1 MTETEARTQDREV
14 GGQSVSDTERISLD
28 LCAGLGGFSSA
39 FEDAENWRVV
49 TVDIEEGFD
58 PDICADVL
66 DLRPADL
73 PAADVVLASP
83 PCTTFSK
90 ACPVEKY
97 WIPGTKE
104 PDNPKTRKHIT
115 LTHHVVG
122 LIKAIAPD
130 YWFLEN
136 PVGRMRWILGQPAGT
151 VSYCQ
156 YGKDVMKP
164 TDLWGNH
171 PQGFEYRWCGY
182 ADNCHKSNTH
192 GGCANTED
200 PYPRDPA
207 ERAKVPYE
215 LSESILQAVEGRQ
228 EQQTLSAVVDG
239 GNARS
244 VDANTD
250 RTGEN

>member
-1 MTETEARTQDREV
+1 MSEQSTDATDR
-14 GGQSVSDTERISLD
+14 ICLD

-39 FEDAENWRVV
+39 FEDADGWETV
-49 TVDIEEGFD
+49 TVEIEEEFE

-83 PCTTFSK
+83 PCTTFSR
-90 ACPVEKY
+90 ACPAEKY
-97 WIPGTKE
+97 WNPETKQ
-104 PDNPKTRKHIT
+104 PDHPKTQEHIT

-122 LIKAIAPD
+122 LIKAVSPD

-164 TDLWGNH
+164 TDLWGDH

-182 ADNCHKSNTH
+182 ADDCHESNSH
-192 GGCANTED
+192 GGCANTAD
-200 PYPRDPA
+200 PYPSDPA
-207 ERAKVPYE
+207 ERAKVPYK
-215 LSESILQAVEGRQ
+215 LSESILRGVESRQ
-228 EQQTLSAVVDG
+228 EQQTLLEAADS
-239 GNARS
+239 GNSRS
-244 VDANTD
+244 VGTDTD
-250 RTGEN
+250 RGERR

>member
-1 MTETEARTQDREV
+1 MSAPSTS
-14 GGQSVSDTERISLD
+14 GTERICLD

-49 TVDIEEGFD
+49 TVEIEEEFS

-90 ACPVEKY
+90 ACPSEKY
-97 WIPGTKE
+97 WNPETKE
-104 PDNPKTRKHIT
+104 PDHPKTRDHIT
-115 LTHHVVG
+115 LTHHVIG
-122 LIKAIAPD
+122 LIKALSPD
-130 YWFLEN
+130 YWFVEN

-164 TDLWGNH
+164 TDLWGEH
-171 PQGFEYRWCGY
+171 PEGFEYRWCGY
-182 ADNCHKSNTH
+182 ADNCHEANTH

-215 LSESILQAVEGRQ
+215 LSESILRAIEGRQ
-228 EQQTLSAVVDG
+228 EQQTLAAVADG
-239 GNARS
+239 GS
-244 VDANTD
+244 CSPQPD
-250 RTGEN
+250 TGSEGGEWR